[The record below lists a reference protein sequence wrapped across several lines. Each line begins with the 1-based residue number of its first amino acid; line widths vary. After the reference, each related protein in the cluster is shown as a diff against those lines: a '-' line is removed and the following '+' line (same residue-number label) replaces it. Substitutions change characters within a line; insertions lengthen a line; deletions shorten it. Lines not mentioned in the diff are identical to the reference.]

1 MMRLNVVLKC
11 VQSCL
16 VLNRMPGLA
25 GACCKIPSGAC
36 VIAAPVLNPGDALE
50 PLAAF

>member
-1 MMRLNVVLKC
+1 MLD
-11 VQSCL
+11 
-16 VLNRMPGLA
+16 RMPGLA
-25 GACCKIPSGAC
+25 GAGCEIPSGAC